1 MQTTHSLKRQ
11 INIGINALGGVAMP
25 LSILAGTLYVDANN
39 SNPPDPYEGFT
50 SWENAATNIQEA
62 VNAAE
67 AGDTILVRA
76 GTYRLPDA
84 AVDSAGALN
93 VVHLPY
99 ALTIRGVDGPEVT
112 LIDGEGQYRGIAI
125 AHNVNAPPT
134 VFEGLTVT
142 NGFAPHGA
150 GAVHGGGT
158 YEFVDCTLTLNT
170 GGGAIHFDGDAGTFV
185 VYNSIIFGNVSAN
198 VGTIPSGWQP
208 VTFVHNCATLNR
220 PSDVPD
226 FEADGNFT
234 DPPLFVDPD
243 VGNYRLRRDS
253 PCINAGLNQ
262 DDWMHDAVDLDGNPR
277 IDRVHNQVDMGAY
290 EFQYA
295 GTTILVR

>member
-1 MQTTHSLKRQ
+1 MQTTHSLKRR
-11 INIGINALGGVAMP
+11 IIIGAIALGGVAMP
-25 LSILAGTLYVDANN
+25 VVIPAGTLYVDAH
-39 SNPPDPYEGFT
+39 NPTPPEPYEGFT
-50 SWENAATNIQEA
+50 NNWANAATNIQEA

-125 AHNVNAPPT
+125 AGGAQK
-134 VFEGLTVT
+134 FEGLTVT

-158 YEFVDCTLTLNT
+158 YEFVDCTLTLHT

-226 FEADGNFT
+226 FEEDGNIT
-234 DPPLFVDPD
+234 DPPRFVDPD
-243 VGNYRLRRDS
+243 VGNYRLSRDS